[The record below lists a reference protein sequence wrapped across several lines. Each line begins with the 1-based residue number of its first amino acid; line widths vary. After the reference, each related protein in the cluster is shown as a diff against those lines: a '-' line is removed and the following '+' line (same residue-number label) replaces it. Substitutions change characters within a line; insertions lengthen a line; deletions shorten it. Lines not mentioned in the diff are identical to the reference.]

1 MNKLTK
7 ILSAIALAS
16 AVSAGMVLMAGCEG
30 CSDTTTPPPG
40 GEQHEHTY
48 SPDWSCDEN
57 NHWHAATCEH
67 SDLKSDEAAH
77 VDANND
83 GVCDVC
89 DYDQMP
95 ITPYAVGIEMTK
107 TAKEYVLDG
116 STTAAVA
123 LDDIK
128 VNTVLSDGTDGE
140 TVTEYAMYGYKGAE
154 PLQAEGKTL
163 TAADVSALG
172 AGAYNIWVEAE
183 IDSNGTNKKVESFVI
198 VYVVDELISIQFNAE
213 AAGTVTTQE
222 AGTTDL
228 MSPTWTFTATFK
240 SGATLP
246 LTADDVKIDNVKTT
260 SATDAGVANIYYE
273 YTNAK
278 GELEKQETT
287 VNYTVTAPQTGGETQ
302 VNNYAFSY
310 EELTAALTV
319 NGVAPADKT
328 ALSADKF
335 TGSNAF
341 LTFIAD
347 GSGSSDQYR
356 TSGGGCIEIKGD
368 RLQVTFL
375 GTGTITLTVSST
387 GGSNNSRF
395 GIKDASGAYIPASVS
410 TGATA
415 VADGEDAGTYEVTGT
430 AYVTLTFEVSEAG
443 VYTICAPSGTTT
455 RGGRIQTITMVDTVG
470 GSGTVVTD
478 NYSFSYS
485 ELTAALTVE
494 GVAPADKTALS
505 ADKFTGSNAFL
516 TFIADGSG
524 SSDQYRTSGGGCIEI
539 KGDRL
544 QVTFLGT
551 GTITLTVS
559 STGGSNNSRF
569 GIKDA
574 SGAYIPASVS
584 TGATAVADGEDAGTY
599 EVTGTAYV
607 TLTFE
612 VSEAGVYTICAPS
625 GTTTRGGRIQT
636 ITMVDTH

>member
-48 SPDWSCDEN
+48 SPDWSYDEN

-89 DYDQMP
+89 GYDQMP

-198 VYVVDELISIQFNAE
+198 VYVVDELISIQFNAD

-246 LTADDVKIDNVKTT
+246 LTADDVKINNVKTT

-287 VNYTVTAPQTGGETQ
+287 VNYTVTTPPPSGDEPVEGVYNVSDATLGNITENTTIIDQLGLTVTALATTDKATVIDASAKSIDGFSFTQRMKLGGTGTATYYSLKIEVENAATVTVYGMSGKSGVERTLGLYDSAFTLIDDTQSNNGEAIAKLTYTIDEAGTYYLASTNSGFNIYYISVVMEGGESGEGGEGGETIEN
-302 VNNYAFSY
+302 VVLNLGTHPNYS
-310 EELTAALTV
+310 ALSSS
-319 NGVAPADKT
+319 NKT
-328 ALSADKF
+328 ATLDAGTEILAGSGISTIGSTDYTVEYSSKKVVDTEISYNVRLKFGGAINFTEQTNGLKIATQDAATITVYVRSSSSSADRTVALYDEDQTQIGTYDFAVTQTGDYIYVATF
-335 TGSNAF
+335 TVSEMGIYYFGS
-341 LTFIAD
+341 
-347 GSGSSDQYR
+347 
-356 TSGGGCIEIKGD
+356 TSGGIGIYAVEI
-368 RLQVTFL
+368 
-375 GTGTITLTVSST
+375 
-387 GGSNNSRF
+387 NY
-395 GIKDASGAYIPASVS
+395 GA
-410 TGATA
+410 
-415 VADGEDAGTYEVTGT
+415 
-430 AYVTLTFEVSEAG
+430 
-443 VYTICAPSGTTT
+443 
-455 RGGRIQTITMVDTVG
+455 
-470 GSGTVVTD
+470 
-478 NYSFSYS
+478 
-485 ELTAALTVE
+485 
-494 GVAPADKTALS
+494 
-505 ADKFTGSNAFL
+505 
-516 TFIADGSG
+516 
-524 SSDQYRTSGGGCIEI
+524 
-539 KGDRL
+539 
-544 QVTFLGT
+544 
-551 GTITLTVS
+551 
-559 STGGSNNSRF
+559 
-569 GIKDA
+569 
-574 SGAYIPASVS
+574 
-584 TGATAVADGEDAGTY
+584 
-599 EVTGTAYV
+599 
-607 TLTFE
+607 
-612 VSEAGVYTICAPS
+612 
-625 GTTTRGGRIQT
+625 
-636 ITMVDTH
+636 